1 MPCVADIQAC
11 AGCGVVTRAAMRPL
25 RLRAKV
31 VVVEK
36 VMVPMLLRQIFLAV
50 A

>member
-1 MPCVADIQAC
+1 MPCVAGIRAC